1 MSERT
6 KYSFSCRQLGSL
18 ISLFLFCG
26 AMALSGTTYA
36 DDDDKDDD
44 KKSSSDK
51 SRFRI
56 SEAVWEKGDAKLK
69 IKGKG
74 DKRKQV
80 TVSNADTGMV
90 LATDDVNKDR
100 KWKIKLKKPATVPC
114 RIRAE
119 QSDGK
124 FAEKKVKHAPSDCD
138 DGSGMTGGGGN
149 GGGGGGTPPGGG
161 GNNPPVLG
169 ALAVLGAN
177 DLGMHCADLDYTIF
191 SILPP
196 FNVVHAQVIERG
208 SKPRILSDA
217 HVDLT
222 YEAAANPM
230 DPAGAGSIN
239 TTSENLPGIFKS
251 NFWES
256 NDGMTTLGAKSYG
269 SLYPGVQVIGQLG
282 GPDLTGQC
290 SDPVN
295 LAGCPSALSLFE
307 PIPVNTGIPVP
318 DLSLL
323 FPVIAGNSPTLVT
336 GQQQM
341 PGLANTPQ
349 AFDRYDTDF
358 PFFTKFPFGFHGK
371 NVNWFAAD
379 GVPATPV
386 DDAGRSNAYPLMKI
400 AARDKGTGAIKAS
413 LDVVLPVASEAD
425 CQNCHVE
432 TLDCAPL
439 GFDCIGAAVVQTS
452 FNVATVDDNPPGQ
465 TALEKLLN
473 TAKINVLRLHDAK
486 HGSKYRNWDSNKNLV
501 SMPCDAAADPN
512 DPDCLAN
519 QTPIQCSQC
528 HYSPALDLVHAGPV
542 DEPEQGLKGRQQT
555 SHISMSRAMH
565 GVHGTLPDFD
575 SGNGPEPL
583 FPPMPPPDDP
593 LRTAGATSINAF
605 ERGVLD
611 KTCYQCHPGKR
622 TQCLRGAMFSGGV
635 ICQDCHGDMQQ
646 VGNDFTLKVS
656 GNNPGDFVLDG
667 SLRVPWASEPACQS
681 CHTGDALNPNHPAG
695 AHVAKDGLRLLQAYS
710 TQHIQVPG
718 VASPVKVAAVTRK
731 PGSRFAE
738 NQAVN
743 ANGDTVDVL
752 YRLSKGHGG
761 VMCEG
766 CHNSTHA
773 VWPNQN
779 PFANDNVAAN
789 QLQGHTGTVAECNVC
804 HTGDLGKTL
813 RGPHG
818 MHPTGSS
825 GLKFADGGHEDLA
838 EKNKNSC
845 RACHGQNG
853 QGTVLSKV
861 AMDRTFTID
870 ECEKGS
876 LCAGKKVK
884 NFTVHLKKGTQV
896 SCTLCHKNEL

>member
-1 MSERT
+1 MTTRNKLSV
-6 KYSFSCRQLGSL
+6 KILPFVSIPFFVLSL
-18 ISLFLFCG
+18 LS
-26 AMALSGTTYA
+26 APALA
-36 DDDDKDDD
+36 DDDDDEKSGKRSGSFSI
-44 KKSSSDK
+44 KK
-51 SRFRI
+51 
-56 SEAVWEKGDAKLK
+56 AVWKADDAKLE

-74 DKRKQV
+74 KENKAV
-80 TVSNADTGMV
+80 IVSNALSGV
-90 LATDDVNKDR
+90 VIGSDDVNDDD
-100 KWKIKLKKPATVPC
+100 KWKIKIKRPSTVPC

-119 QSDGK
+119 QSDGQ
-124 FAEKKVKHAPSDCD
+124 FAEKAVKNAPADCD
-138 DGSGMTGGGGN
+138 DGGMVGGGN
-149 GGGGGGTPPGGG
+149 GGGNTPPIL
-161 GNNPPVLG
+161 GN
-169 ALAVLGAN
+169 LAVVGAN
-177 DLGMHCADLDYTIF
+177 DLGMHCADLDYSIF

-208 SKPRILSDA
+208 SDPRILSDA
-217 HVDLT
+217 DVNLT
-222 YEAAANPM
+222 YEAVANPN

-256 NDGMTTLGAKSYG
+256 SDGVTTLGARSYG

-282 GPDLTGQC
+282 GPDLTGRC

-318 DLSLL
+318 DLAAL
-323 FPVIAGNSPTLVT
+323 FPGIAGDPPLLITA
-336 GQQQM
+336 QQQM

-349 AFDRYDTDF
+349 PFDRYDTDL
-358 PFFTKFPFGFHGK
+358 PFFTQLPFGFRGK

-379 GVPATPV
+379 GIPATPV

-400 AARDKGTGAIKAS
+400 AARDKTTGAIHAS

-439 GFDCIGAAVVQTS
+439 GFDCIGAAVVQTP
-452 FNVATVDDNPPGQ
+452 FQVATLDDNPPGK

-486 HGSKYRNWDSNKNLV
+486 HGSKYQNWDGSKNLV
-501 SMPCDAAADPN
+501 SMPCDARADPI

-528 HYSPALDLVHAGPV
+528 HYSPALDLAQAGPV
-542 DEPEQGLKGRQQT
+542 NEPEQGLKGRQQL

-575 SGNGPEPL
+575 AGDGNGPQPL
-583 FPPMPPPDDP
+583 FPAMPPPDDP
-593 LRTAGATSINAF
+593 IRTAGAVAINAQ
-605 ERGVLD
+605 ERDILD

-646 VGNDFTLKVS
+646 VGNDFTMKVS
-656 GNNPGDFVLDG
+656 ANNPGDFVLDG
-667 SLRVPWASEPACQS
+667 SLRVPWASEPGCQS

-695 AHVAKDGLRLLQAYS
+695 APVAADGLRLLQAYS
-710 TQHIQVPG
+710 TQNISVPG
-718 VASPVKVAAVTRK
+718 VASSVKVAAVTRA
-731 PGSRFAE
+731 PASRFAE

-789 QLQGHTGTVAECNVC
+789 QLQGHTGTIAECDVC
-804 HTGDLGKTL
+804 HTGDLGITL
-813 RGPHG
+813 KGPHG
-818 MHPTGSS
+818 MHPTGVS
-825 GLKFADGGHEDLA
+825 GLNFADGGHEDLA
-838 EKNKNSC
+838 ENNKNAC

-853 QGTVLSKV
+853 EGTVLSKV
-861 AMDRTFTID
+861 AVDRSFVID
-870 ECEKGS
+870 ECEDGS
-876 LCAGKKVK
+876 LCPGGETK
-884 NFTVHLKKGTQV
+884 NFTVNLTKGMEV
-896 SCTLCHKNEL
+896 SCTLCHENEL